1 VEFLAQGIAFHVD
14 AAAFVCIDTSHAD
27 WIAIVKL
34 CTSVSVGPDT
44 PHVFAMVVGI
54 YRSISLTEM
63 RHLSDD
69 GAVDGLEGEDM
80 LVLNAASD
88 EACVDETGSD

>member
-1 VEFLAQGIAFHVD
+1 
-14 AAAFVCIDTSHAD
+14 
-27 WIAIVKL
+27 
-34 CTSVSVGPDT
+34 
-44 PHVFAMVVGI
+44 
-54 YRSISLTEM
+54 M

-88 EACVDETGSD
+88 EACVDKTGSD